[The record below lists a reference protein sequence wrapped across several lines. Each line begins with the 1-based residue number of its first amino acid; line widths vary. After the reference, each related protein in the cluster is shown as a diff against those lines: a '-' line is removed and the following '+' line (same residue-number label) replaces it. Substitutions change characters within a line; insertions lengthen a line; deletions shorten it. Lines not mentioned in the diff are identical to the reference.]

1 MLKYS
6 RVLIKVS
13 GEALSTSATQN
24 NSKDTRNSIYNRKNI
39 ERIAKDIIEVYNLG
53 VQVCIVVGGGNIY
66 RGKLFEIDRVVGD
79 YMGMLA
85 TVINALALQNVLEQS
100 AINCRVLSAIP
111 IPPICES
118 YIRRRAIRHLEKGRI
133 VIFAAGIGNPF
144 FTTDTAAVLRAIEVE
159 CNAIFKATQVD
170 GVYSNN
176 PIKDKS
182 ATRFNKLSYTD
193 VLANNYEIMD
203 SSAISLARD
212 NSIPIL
218 VFSINKLGE
227 FAKIVK
233 NQGLFTQISD

>member
-1 MLKYS
+1 MPKYS

-13 GEALSTSATQN
+13 GEALSTKTST
-24 NSKDTRNSIYNRKNI
+24 KDTKDNIYNHSNI
-39 ERIAKDIIEVYNLG
+39 ERIARDIIEVYNLG

-66 RGKLFEIDRVVGD
+66 RGKLLEIDRVVGD

-85 TVINALALQNVLEQS
+85 TVINALALQNFLEQQQ
-100 AINCRVLSAIP
+100 INCRVLSAIP
-111 IPPICES
+111 VPPICES

-176 PIKDKS
+176 PKQDKT
-182 ATRFNKLSYTD
+182 ATRFTKLSYTD

-227 FAKIVK
+227 FARIIQ